1 MTKERFNKHFAT
13 KITEFEVIQFLN
25 DLTASGKSVENITR
39 DIDDTIYLKKIDQDA
54 DDSYF
59 EINVDNEETRFVPV
73 EELNNVKMY
82 EGVHQIYNMY
92 RGDILDLDN
101 LFKSLTAVQQ
111 EAESAVEAGFVSPE
125 YKPYETSRE
134 FNISSPIYMPQ
145 SPEYN
150 PTTPGY
156 NPVTPEYNPTT
167 TKYSYASPDY
177 TPTPNVFTF
186 DPSNPSDPN
195 YEQKIKIEKTQ
206 QELDEQKKMK
216 EKIDAELESIRK
228 ELALTK
234 QEIQT
239 FPDRPP
245 TPSYL

>member
-1 MTKERFNKHFAT
+1 
-13 KITEFEVIQFLN
+13 
-25 DLTASGKSVENITR
+25 
-39 DIDDTIYLKKIDQDA
+39 
-54 DDSYF
+54 
-59 EINVDNEETRFVPV
+59 
-73 EELNNVKMY
+73 MY

-125 YKPYETSRE
+125 YKPYETSGE

-167 TKYSYASPDY
+167 PKYSFAKYSYASPDY
-177 TPTPNVFTF
+177 TPTPDVFTF

-206 QELDEQKKMK
+206 QELDEQKN
-216 EKIDAELESIRK
+216 ERK
-228 ELALTK
+228 N
-234 QEIQT
+234 
-239 FPDRPP
+239 RC
-245 TPSYL
+245 